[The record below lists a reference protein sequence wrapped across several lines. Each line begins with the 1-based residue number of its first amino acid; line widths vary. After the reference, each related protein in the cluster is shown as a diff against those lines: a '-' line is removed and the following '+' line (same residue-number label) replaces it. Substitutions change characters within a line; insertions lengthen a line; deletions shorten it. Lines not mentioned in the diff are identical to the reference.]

1 MLLHSRRDD
10 YLLLLS
16 ICCSSSDSKDSR
28 RILNSLPKDILR
40 VLRIPIRWLWPR
52 GCKMISSQMWPLA
65 VVTALWHYLLL
76 LLVWVWGTNPRI
88 PHIEIPKNLRERSQS
103 GHFDRPQDPPLNW
116 LLSKCCFSHL
126 SCWINPTIPRHSIP
140 WQKVD
145 IETPFNL
152 RVRSQSRPLWP
163 VRTRWLPPV
172 ASQRGGGRDAKSNL
186 HFWPKK
192 ISTKKWPKNDPK

>member
-1 MLLHSRRDD
+1 MQDDFLSNVTNWQWSLHSGT
-10 YLLLLS
+10 
-16 ICCSSSDSKDSR
+16 ICCCSLSGFGGQIQEFHISR
-28 RILNSLPKDILR
+28 F
-40 VLRIPIRWLWPR
+40 
-52 GCKMISSQMWPLA
+52 
-65 VVTALWHYLLL
+65 
-76 LLVWVWGTNPRI
+76 PRI
-88 PHIEIPKNLRERSQS
+88 WGKDLSLAILTGRKILHWTGFSANLY
-103 GHFDRPQDPPLNW
+103 
-116 LLSKCCFSHL
+116 
-126 SCWINPTIPRHSIP
+126 CWINPTIPRHSIP

-145 IETPFNL
+145 METPFNL